1 MSAYRFFIGARTHAA
16 ISAYST
22 CVPTLA
28 LGYSI
33 KSKGIVKD
41 LGLPE
46 ELILDSKNFHEGDL
60 LKSFIYMLN
69 SESQIREHLTSV
81 MPEYIGRLDKVVNV
95 VKNRLFITDNYDKI

>member
-81 MPEYIGRLDKVVNV
+81 MPEYIGRLDKVLNV
-95 VKNRLFITDNYDKI
+95 IKNRLFVTDYYDKI